1 MNDGIL
7 SAVTKMPLASPIMA
21 PQPMPVAIPSN
32 AEPVTLITLAAKH
45 ADNPTFAPTER
56 SRPAVRMT
64 KVRPEAI
71 RNKSAV
77 CRSTLR
83 MLFAVK
89 KTSLSVASI
98 AHSSTTASRR

>member
-7 SAVTKMPLASPIMA
+7 SAVTKTPLASPIRA
-21 PQPMPVAIPSN
+21 PQPMPVAIPSI
-32 AEPVTLITLAAKH
+32 AESVALITVAAKH
-45 ADNPTFAPTER
+45 ADNPMFAPTER

-64 KVRPEAI
+64 NVRPEAI

-77 CRSTLR
+77 CRSTLK

-89 KTSLSVASI
+89 KTSLRVARI
-98 AHSSTTASRR
+98 AHSSAAASRR